1 MIWSNIVLVGWILAR
16 TGAIYL
22 EDRNT
27 VNETAIQQLP
37 ECVSACSNEVSQRYE
52 CRPIDPCYCDNSSSY
67 VLAQG
72 ACVKANCT
80 LDEQLESKRLQA
92 RTCDLPVHDEQLRIA
107 VVVYTLFAVAV
118 VFTVARLL
126 SRWRR
131 LKGGGFWWDDLTVF
145 TSSIAMVALVV
156 DGYFAEKYGLG
167 KDMWDLSAYQLTH
180 FLEVGVGRGE
190 HVKSNMLTRPL

>member
-1 MIWSNIVLVGWILAR
+1 MIWSKIILVGWILAR
-16 TGAIYL
+16 TGAVYL

-27 VNETAIQQLP
+27 VNETAIRQLP
-37 ECVSACSNEVSQRYE
+37 ECVSACSHEVSQHYE
-52 CRPIDPCYCDNSSSY
+52 CRPTDSCYCDNASPY

-80 LDEQLESKRLQA
+80 LDEQLESKKLQA

-145 TSSIAMVALVV
+145 ISSMAMVALVV

-180 FLEVGVGRGE
+180 FLEVSVGHDE
-190 HVKSNMLTRPL
+190 HVQGKMLTRCS